1 LDGVVFTLV
10 ILGAA
15 LHAGWNAILKIGG
28 DRMSTI
34 ALVAIGHGLP
44 AMALIPF
51 MGSVHPDAWPYLAAT
66 TLLHVG
72 YRIFLV
78 RAYEAGDM
86 SQVYP
91 LARGTA
97 PMLTAL
103 VAILFFGDKVGLGG
117 FIGILMIG
125 SGIVLMSLKGGSNE
139 AGGFNRMNRQAFA
152 YALITAG
159 FIMGYTLADGFG
171 GRASL
176 NPHAY
181 AVWMFAIDTPVT
193 VTLAW
198 FLRGNA
204 LFAGMRG
211 HIGKG
216 LLGGIMSFGSYW
228 IAIWAMTRAPIA
240 EVAALR
246 ETSVLFA
253 LLISV
258 LLLGEKLTMPKIAA
272 SALILGGSAVL
283 RLF

>member
-1 LDGVVFTLV
+1 LDGLVFALVVF
-10 ILGAA
+10 GAA

-28 DRMSTI
+28 DRMSVI

-44 AMALIPF
+44 ALAMLPF
-51 MGSVHPDAWPYLAAT
+51 VGAVHPDAWPFLALT
-66 TLLHVG
+66 TVLHVG

-97 PMLTAL
+97 PMLTAA
-103 VAILFFGDKVGLGG
+103 VAILFFGDRVGAGG

-125 SGIVLMSLKGGSNE
+125 SGIVLMSLKGGD
-139 AGGFNRMNRQAFA
+139 GFGRMNRQAFA
-152 YALITAG
+152 FALITAG

-181 AVWMFAIDTPVT
+181 AAWMFVIDTPVT
-193 VTLAW
+193 VAVAYLM
-198 FLRGNA
+198 RGRA
-204 LFAGMRG
+204 LFDGMRG
-211 HIGKG
+211 HFGKG
-216 LLGGIMSFGSYW
+216 LLGGLMSFGSYW

-253 LLISV
+253 LVISV
-258 LLLGEKLTMPKIAA
+258 VLLGEKLTLPKVAA
-272 SALILGGSAVL
+272 SALILAGSAVL
-283 RLF
+283 RVV